1 MEKSLY
7 QLRSRGVKKAGDT
20 MRRKVVILCLGI
32 LVVVVISLI
41 LGRVTYNQ
49 GFENGQ
55 AFSGEKEGKNIV
67 ESVETDTSDNT
78 VSINILGKE
87 AIIIDKDRVYNDIY
101 GDGFLFDR
109 WELNEVDAILN
120 AVKGN
125 WQIDQYVGFIPA
137 GIDNPDLFD
146 IHDNIGEDV
155 REQLYEE
162 YDKKVER
169 AKNNVPEIS
178 FSIKEY
184 RAYDGT
190 YQDTTNN
197 CIFVSG
203 NGGAYE
209 SQVRIIL
216 TASEELDR
224 YPVFSEQTAFS
235 GDFSVEYPVV
245 YIKFFVPWE
254 ENEEGI
260 RTYESATLVLSSDEK
275 FFVLING
282 AFYSVKPIDDTAKYD
297 EKENRVREE
306 NSYFFP
312 EGIQAVTYKIQ
323 SNLPELE
330 SKEEIELKV
339 IEIKKI
345 EDGEIYELKVDYG
358 KEIPTR
364 YEDNWDRCVLGYFY
378 IQEDKIYFINY
389 DGKNIDNLK
398 TEEDVIKSGGRVVC
412 QEEGLEDSLTED
424 EKGWHEYITVSGD
437 CREYHGYN
445 TLVESGYY
453 EQFFWERGKG
463 LVAYA
468 SGWGAEADS
477 INLAFID

>member
-1 MEKSLY
+1 
-7 QLRSRGVKKAGDT
+7 
-20 MRRKVVILCLGI
+20 MRKIINIILTVFL
-32 LVVVVISLI
+32 ISGLFI
-41 LGRVTYNQ
+41 FGCGKENKQSVTK
-49 GFENGQ
+49 
-55 AFSGEKEGKNIV
+55 SGEQEKTQDKTSV
-67 ESVETDTSDNT
+67 ESRTQEDA
-78 VSINILGKE
+78 IPIRILGKE
-87 AIIIDKDRVYNDIY
+87 ILTIDRDRVYNDIY

-120 AVKGN
+120 AVKGD
-125 WQIDQYVGFIPA
+125 WQIDQYVGFIPS

-155 REQLYEE
+155 KEQLYEE
-162 YDKKVER
+162 YDEKVEQ
-169 AKNNVPEIS
+169 AKNNVLEIS

-260 RTYESATLVLSSDEK
+260 RTYESATLVLSSDKK

-297 EKENRVREE
+297 EKENRVQEE

-312 EGIQAVTYKIQ
+312 EGTQAVTYKIQ

-339 IEIKKI
+339 IEIKKL
-345 EDGEIYELKVDYG
+345 EDGMIYELKIDYG
-358 KEIPTR
+358 KEIPAR

-424 EKGWHEYITVSGD
+424 EKGWHEYIMVSGD

-445 TLVESGYY
+445 TLVESGFY
-453 EQFFWERGKG
+453 QRFFWEQGKG